1 MPVNK
6 KLLRQQLAG
15 LKRFNTWEREY
26 DRVQLPQQ
34 SLEEKWELFEG
45 MFELVRELAPEQ
57 NERLVR
63 AKLNL
68 LADLRRK
75 TVKME
80 ARRKRGRVH

>member
-6 KLLRQQLAG
+6 KLLRRQLAG
-15 LKRFNTWEREY
+15 FKRFNAWEREY
-26 DRVQLPQQ
+26 DRVRLPQQ

-63 AKLNL
+63 ARLNL

-80 ARRKRGRVH
+80 ARRKRGTIH